1 MVIRNLQC
9 TAIDLRPTT
18 VCKYACIMTSQSC
31 QAVVDHT
38 KRVITLPY
46 SKTAIFRE
54 RPSEGV
60 DTKLNP
66 VSPLK
71 I

>member
-1 MVIRNLQC
+1 MVIRNLKS

-31 QAVVDHT
+31 QAVVDCT
-38 KRVITLPY
+38 KRVITLPD

-54 RPSEGV
+54 RP
-60 DTKLNP
+60 
-66 VSPLK
+66 
-71 I
+71 